1 MELKKFIKIYD
12 DVIPI
17 KALCNI
23 LRFANTCNFDV
34 GKIDNDIVNTKIRST
49 KTKYLSNTSNSM
61 TDVHW
66 HNFLYKVFQ
75 EHLNKYKFDLNLINY
90 KYDMI
95 IDMGILKYEVS
106 DHYDWHYD
114 HFATVP
120 RTMSCILLLNNDY
133 ENGNLYFRNPDG
145 SDEMKIETVANRL
158 IVWPSPFL
166 FPHCVKPVTK
176 GTRYS
181 VVAWAL

>member
-66 HNFLYKVFQ
+66 HNFLYKVFH

-106 DHYDWHYD
+106 DHY
-114 HFATVP
+114 
-120 RTMSCILLLNNDY
+120 
-133 ENGNLYFRNPDG
+133 ENRN
-145 SDEMKIETVANRL
+145 
-158 IVWPSPFL
+158 
-166 FPHCVKPVTK
+166 CC
-176 GTRYS
+176 
-181 VVAWAL
+181 